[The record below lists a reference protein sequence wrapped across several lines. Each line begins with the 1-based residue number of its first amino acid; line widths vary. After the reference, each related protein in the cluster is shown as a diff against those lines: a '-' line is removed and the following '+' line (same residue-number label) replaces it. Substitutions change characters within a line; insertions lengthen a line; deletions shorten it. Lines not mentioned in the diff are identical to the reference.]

1 MRSLARTCLRGVA
14 ALTCLAFVTLGATLW
29 RLPPLD
35 MTRFEQR
42 SPVVLARGGEILH
55 VALSK
60 DHAYRLYTQVSD
72 VDAKYVEAL
81 LALEDKH
88 FWHHPGVD
96 PLALV
101 RAALQWLGAG
111 QVVSGGSTITMQ
123 VARLLEPKPR
133 TIASKWWE
141 IARALELEWR
151 YSKPEILSMYMTM
164 LPMGGN
170 VESVRAA
177 SLRYWGIEPLYLSLS
192 EIALLLAVP
201 QSPEARRPDL
211 RPGYSLKTVQSV
223 AHKLVDAAVFPSSD
237 LNDVAQLPFER
248 LHAMPQGVWH
258 LTQAWL
264 KEQHGPDDVLRSTI
278 DARLQKSVERMAQMF
293 GQRLNDEQNLA
304 LMVADGPTGDVL
316 AYVGS
321 LGLQSKAGFMDLTR
335 ATRSPG
341 SSLKPFIYGM
351 GFDDGLLDDQTLL
364 DDRAKSFN
372 GYAPSNFDRGF
383 HGLVRAGEALQMS
396 LNVPAV
402 EVMSR
407 LGANTFE
414 DAWRS
419 AGLSLSLPKG
429 ADANLGVTLG
439 AAGVQLRGLV
449 QAYTTFAN
457 DGRVQPLR
465 TRLDE
470 QSSTSRLLLTEQTAA
485 LITEILASAPTID
498 GRATRFTTPGQAL
511 ALKTGTS
518 YGYRDSW
525 ALGTKGRYVI
535 GVWVGRPD
543 ATPEVGQT
551 GRSAALRL
559 AYDLGDALPKVTEK
573 IGFWQPRPIS
583 EAERVQPQF
592 ELISPQTGS
601 QLVLNESPG
610 RARSVQVHY
619 SGSLSGIAFKLNGL
633 HVDLASQA
641 RLPVPVDGFY
651 ELEVVPRDGP
661 TQHVLFAVFGRS

>member
-1 MRSLARTCLRGVA
+1 MRTVARTGLRLSVA
-14 ALTCLAFVTLGATLW
+14 LLCVLTLAVAVTWW
-29 RLPPLD
+29 RLPPLNLS
-35 MTRFEQR
+35 RFENR
-42 SPVVLARGGEILH
+42 SPIVLAQDGELLH
-55 VALSK
+55 VALST
-60 DHAYRLYTQVSD
+60 DHAYRLYTQAAE
-72 VDAKYVEAL
+72 VDPKYIEAL

-88 FWHHPGVD
+88 FWRHPGVD
-96 PLALV
+96 PLALL
-101 RAALQWLGAG
+101 RAAWQWLGAG

-141 IARALELEWR
+141 IARAFELEWR
-151 YSKPEILSMYMTM
+151 YSKSEILSMYMTM

-177 SLRYWGIEPLYLSLS
+177 SLRYWGVEPRYLSLS

-211 RPGYSLKTVQSV
+211 HPANSLKAVQSV
-223 AHKLVDAAVFPSSD
+223 AHKLVDAGVFPASD

-248 LHAMPQGVWH
+248 LHPMPQGVWH

-264 KEQHGPDDVLRSTI
+264 KEARARDAVLRSTI
-278 DARLQKSVERMAQMF
+278 DARLQTSVERIARMF
-293 GQRLNDEQNLA
+293 GQRLNDEQNVA

-341 SSLKPFIYGM
+341 SALKPFIYGM

-364 DDRAKSFN
+364 DDRARSFN

-402 EVMSR
+402 EIMSR

-414 DAWRS
+414 EAWRG
-419 AGLSLSLPKG
+419 AGLSMRLPKG

-439 AAGVQLRGLV
+439 AVGVQLRGLV
-449 QAYTTFAN
+449 QAYTAFAN

-470 QSSTSRLLLTEQTAA
+470 PSSTSRLLLTEQTAA
-485 LITEILASAPTID
+485 LITEILASAPAIE
-498 GRATRFTTPGQAL
+498 GRATRVAMSGGTL

-559 AYDLGDALPKVTEK
+559 AHDVGDALPKVAERTAL
-573 IGFWQPRPIS
+573 WQARPIS
-583 EAERVQPQF
+583 EAEQVRPQF
-592 ELISPQTGS
+592 ELISPQTGA
-601 QLVLNESPG
+601 QLVLSESPG
-610 RARSVQVHY
+610 RARSLQVRY
-619 SGSLSGIAFKLNGL
+619 SGSLRGVAFKLNGL
-633 HVDLASQA
+633 PVDLASQA

-651 ELEVVPRDGP
+651 ELEVVPSDGP
-661 TQHVLFAVFGRS
+661 TQHVRFAVFGRT